1 MRRIMRNALVG
12 VGVVVLLLLALGA
25 LPSYLGSG
33 ELYYL
38 EVTPT
43 DDDGAAVDIETLSE
57 RRYPYLT
64 AAVAADDGRSDGYQR
79 ALGSFKDAFTHT
91 PFDEHDALKQLEPE
105 AARDGGDRVII
116 HLDDERYSV
125 DIVSE
130 PEEPD
135 E

>member
-1 MRRIMRNALVG
+1 MRNALIG
-12 VGVVVLLLLALGA
+12 LGLTLVVLLALGA

-33 ELYYL
+33 DYYYL

-43 DDDGAAVDIETLSE
+43 DDGGTAVDIETLSE

-64 AAVAADDGRSDGYQR
+64 AAVAADDGRSEGYQR
-79 ALGSFKDAFTHT
+79 GLGSFKDTFTHT
-91 PFDEHDALKQLEPE
+91 PFNEHDALKQLEPD

-116 HLDDERYSV
+116 QLDDERYSV
-125 DIVSE
+125 TIVSE
-130 PEEPD
+130 PEDTD